1 MATDRYVIL
10 GLGNARSQWF
20 TDLARWATSA
30 VVPVDFMKC
39 MSADEARARLASG
52 RSFSALIGDGTA
64 HGFDRDLIAEARAVD
79 CSVFAIEDPRVER
92 DWVSLG
98 CSATLPRQLD
108 RSTLMTA
115 LVDHSSPVITAD
127 AGSIGLDTGAPRGW
141 RGHLIVVTGGSGA
154 GTSSIAM
161 ALAQGLA
168 SDPRNSGL
176 VALVDLALRADQ
188 CMYHDATERIPGL
201 QELVEAHRVGRPT
214 IDETRSLLFTVEGRC
229 YDLLLGLRR
238 HRDWT
243 ALRPRSLEAAID
255 GLRRCYRYLVCDVEP
270 DLEGQDETGSI
281 DVEERNAVSRLA
293 VDAASLLLAVGNPG
307 MKGLSDLVGVIH
319 EALDKT
325 TEHQSILPIINRAPR
340 SPRARSELSATLH
353 DLIETGPSPPINVL
367 NPLFLP
373 DRRGL
378 EQAHRDVTLL
388 PSALVSPLVP
398 AVLSLIDAADATAPE
413 PGEPPMVLP
422 GSLGALSDE
431 VAAS

>member
-1 MATDRYVIL
+1 MATDRYVVL

-52 RSFSALIGDGTA
+52 RSFSALIGDGAA
-64 HGFDRDLIAEARAVD
+64 HGFDRDLIAEARAAN
-79 CSVFAIEDPRVER
+79 CAVFAIEDPRVER

-98 CSATLPRQLD
+98 CAAALPRHLD
-108 RSTLMTA
+108 RSTLLAA
-115 LVDHSSPVITAD
+115 LADHSTPVIRAD
-127 AGSIGLDTGAPRGW
+127 ASSISPEAGTPKGW
-141 RGHLIVVTGGSGA
+141 RGHLIVVTGRSGA
-154 GTSSIAM
+154 GTSSVAM

-176 VALVDLALRADQ
+176 VALADLALNADQ
-188 CMYHDATERIPGL
+188 SMYHDATERIPGL

-214 IDETRSLLFTVEGRC
+214 IDETRSLLFTVEGRG

-293 VDAASLLLAVGNPG
+293 VDAAAAVLAVGAPG
-307 MKGLSDLVGVIH
+307 MKGLRDLVGVI
-319 EALDKT
+319 LDVSDRT
-325 TEHQSILPIINRAPR
+325 AGHQSILPVINRAPR
-340 SPRARSELSATLH
+340 SPRARAELSATLH
-353 DLIETGPSPPINVL
+353 DLIDRSPSPPVGVL
-367 NPLFLP
+367 NPLFLA

-378 EQAHRDVTLL
+378 EHAHRDVAVL
-388 PSALVSPLVP
+388 PAALVSPLAP
-398 AVLSLIDAADATAPE
+398 AVLSVIDEAAPAALE
-413 PGEPPMVLP
+413 PSGPRVVVP
-422 GSLGALSDE
+422 GSVGALSDE
-431 VAAS
+431 IAAS